1 MISMQEL
8 LNTGVNFTLEYD
20 EKENA
25 MIGQVKGYSAAVREN
40 LATASYG
47 CLLWVKR
54 GIAAGE
60 RAEDYLEAM
69 KLSQPEYL
77 KNYRVAANGIA
88 IALNRS
94 GDSYKNI
101 TGLKR
106 FLYDFADFLSQNG
119 YVNCCCE
126 CGAEYDLGIYQTGQV
141 ITQVCSGCGEKYTI
155 IMKVNSSAPKMSEP
169 SAPIFAEPA
178 EEFSLDDYAEELRR
192 KAEIAEKSEPDAELH
207 ETDIEKNY
215 DAPAAREDGIS
226 SLLTEIAPT
235 EPQSNAFSADIGGLN
250 KNEINRTDE
259 VSLSELMFDENE
271 KPAEETPAPQKNVSI
286 DSLLFT
292 EQKSAPEPETQ
303 KPEEDYD
310 CTPLSERG
318 DMEFESLLAGN
329 SEEKKPEPPKS
340 EIFEAAEREY
350 AAEQA
355 KMQKTEP
362 EKFDINELLLNE
374 NGEIELQEVKPE
386 VDDGTVVT
394 EIRDDSNDG
403 EKIDVEEIKSLV
415 NAPTVTTGH
424 PQLSAEETP
433 LEADGSVPLVNPNA
447 NREEKRVSPVDGPD
461 AVTPLAANYAPPTAL
476 YEEEKPRTLPPG
488 FADSSNMIDRDE
500 PVRYGAPA
508 PYEPN
513 SSYSSYVHTIDRGTQ
528 GSNAIMG
535 IIGALTCGMIG
546 VAIWVAIAMGLN
558 IISWWGGIAL
568 TATTFGGYYLAGR
581 ALDKKGIVISAVITI
596 VMMLIGVAAMSAI
609 DVRDTFTATA
619 GTDISLFD
627 ALHWIT
633 YLMSLEPSIKSAFIK
648 NLGFS
653 FLVTLIADISVA
665 STFWRKAD

>member
-1 MISMQEL
+1 MQEL

-77 KNYRVAANGIA
+77 KNYRVTASGIA

-207 ETDIEKNY
+207 ETEIEKNY
-215 DAPAAREDGIS
+215 DAPAAREDDIS

-271 KPAEETPAPQKNVSI
+271 KSAEETPAPQKNVSI

-318 DMEFESLLAGN
+318 DMGFESLLAGT
-329 SEEKKPEPPKS
+329 SKEKKPEPPKS

-355 KMQKTEP
+355 KIQKTEP
-362 EKFDINELLLNE
+362 EKFDIKELLLNE
-374 NGEIELQEVKPE
+374 NGEIELQEVKSE

-394 EIRDDSNDG
+394 EIHDDSNDG
-403 EKIDVEEIKSLV
+403 ENIDVEEIKSLV

-461 AVTPLAANYAPPTAL
+461 AVTPLAANYAPPTASD
-476 YEEEKPRTLPPG
+476 EEEKQRSLPPG
-488 FADSSNMIDRDE
+488 FADSSNMVDRDE
-500 PVRYGAPA
+500 PVHYGAPA
-508 PYEPN
+508 PYDPSN
-513 SSYSSYVHTIDRGTQ
+513 SYSSYVHTVDRGTQ
-528 GSNAIMG
+528 GSNALMG

-546 VAIWVAIAMGLN
+546 VVIWVAIAVGLN

-609 DVRDTFTATA
+609 DVRDTFAATA